1 LGPSKGEDGGDGKKS
16 IYEGGEGKVLKVKK
30 VKNKIK

>member
-16 IYEGGEGKVLKVKK
+16 IYEGEGKVLKVKK